1 MQINILPNS
10 LISSVKT
17 PGSLSMRH
25 QFPALSAIFLNSYD
39 YLGSVAVVIHGSGN
53 LHTLMSIQRHS
64 TQIGILTVHWSV
76 LELLRNGN
84 KGQKLMF
91 GNGQCHY

>member
-25 QFPALSAIFLNSYD
+25 QFPALSAIFFNSYD
-39 YLGSVAVVIHGSGN
+39 YLVSVAVVIHGSGN
-53 LHTLMSIQRHS
+53 LHTLMSIQQHS
-64 TQIGILTVHWSV
+64 TQIGILTVH
-76 LELLRNGN
+76 
-84 KGQKLMF
+84 
-91 GNGQCHY
+91 